1 MDTKTSDPYDIDSD
15 GTIVGIAVG
24 LGIVTFAIFPLL
36 IPGLIVLA
44 IFAVPLLALPL
55 VVALPIALLASP
67 ILAVRAFRRRRRRR
81 AADRSGARGAI
92 APAARH
98 QAS

>member
-24 LGIVTFAIFPLL
+24 LGILTFAIFPLL

-44 IFAVPLLALPL
+44 IFAIPLLALPL

-67 ILAVRAFRRRRRRR
+67 FLIVRRLRRRRQRR
-81 AADRSGARGAI
+81 AAGRSGTTI
-92 APAARH
+92 AMAPSARH